1 MVGGSRPTRSRPR
14 DSSRDA
20 RADEHFHA
28 AICVAVEG
36 GGERAARLAR
46 CVEATKTS
54 SSSSSSPS
62 DQSPP
67 CPNPERGGLFVGIA
81 SARVCRAPR
90 EWHARALLF
99 LVYPRVHA
107 ASRRSPTILQTPT
120 KNIPPL
126 VGFKGKKARVSHKHL
141 LSLGAMAPLPNLATL
156 TLGITPTGTNKKAR
170 NPKKKEA
177 AAIDKSEE
185 ELMQAQIDNEEEKL
199 MQWRVARMARNLERV
214 SKVLVKCR
222 DATLALTSV
231 YQLETPEQVEAFLI
245 MVVRNEYLAVF
256 MSGAMFTA
264 EPFNAMS
271 RTLHMWKLH
280 WDICEQMRQGNAAS
294 FGTWDPPKNPLIV
307 EGVMNK
313 KFKEVALLLFN
324 HHIALDGPDGMERS
338 QADIVKIVNDPM
350 HASLMRQ
357 ALQNTFSEVFLAEE
371 DKFLVQT
378 RAYWVNLEERE
389 IAMNY
394 ALGRLVGKRPARHEQ
409 EGQVLIPSFT
419 LPSYTLPSCPRPP
432 RPVA

>member
-1 MVGGSRPTRSRPR
+1 
-14 DSSRDA
+14 
-20 RADEHFHA
+20 
-28 AICVAVEG
+28 
-36 GGERAARLAR
+36 
-46 CVEATKTS
+46 
-54 SSSSSSPS
+54 
-62 DQSPP
+62 
-67 CPNPERGGLFVGIA
+67 
-81 SARVCRAPR
+81 
-90 EWHARALLF
+90 
-99 LVYPRVHA
+99 
-107 ASRRSPTILQTPT
+107 
-120 KNIPPL
+120 
-126 VGFKGKKARVSHKHL
+126 
-141 LSLGAMAPLPNLATL
+141 MAPLPNLATL
-156 TLGITPTGTNKKAR
+156 TLGITPTGTNKKTR
-170 NPKKKEA
+170 NPKKNEA
-177 AAIDKSEE
+177 AEIDKSEE
-185 ELMQAQIDNEEEKL
+185 ELMQ
-199 MQWRVARMARNLERV
+199 WRVALMARNLERV

-231 YQLETPEQVEAFLI
+231 DQLETPEQVEAFLI
-245 MVVRNEYLAVF
+245 MVVRNEYLAAF
-256 MSGAMFTA
+256 MQRLFTT
-264 EPFNAMS
+264 EPYNAMS

-294 FGTWDPPKNPLIV
+294 FGTWDPPKNPLLV

-350 HASLMRQ
+350 HPSLMMR
-357 ALQNTFSEVFLAEE
+357 ALQNTFSEVFLTAE

-389 IAMNY
+389 IVMNY

-409 EGQVLIPSFT
+409 EDQVLIPSFT